1 MIDDEDFSS
10 HFLCGPYVVEISA
23 YNGVKCN
30 LVSLLLSI
38 LNLSINYTAHVLSLD
53 KRCSL

>member
-10 HFLCGPYVVEISA
+10 HFLYGPYVVEISA

-38 LNLSINYTAHVLSLD
+38 LNLSINYTAHVQSLD